1 MIKTA
6 DITRKLNK
14 LAIKLDE
21 IGMISEADRIDTISK
36 ATCTRRGMSCLIDL
50 KDDPVDNFLRD
61 NRRR

>member
-14 LAIKLDE
+14 LATKLDE
-21 IGMISEADRIDTISK
+21 IGMISEADRVDTISK
-36 ATCTRRGMSCLIDL
+36 LLAPGEAWSCPIDL
-50 KDDPVDNFLRD
+50 RDDPVDNFLRD